1 MKKLQRLTLT
11 SLLTAAGL
19 VVFVIESQLPPLT
32 AIPGIKPGLSNV
44 FTMLTLFWVG
54 PGWALGTMLVRVSLG
69 SLLTGQTMAFFYS
82 IAGGTAA
89 FAVMWALK
97 KPLGEQKLWV
107 LSAFGAMGHNL
118 GQMAAALFIT
128 RTQALL
134 YYLPVLMVSSIVTGI
149 FTGLCAQLVSRRARQ
164 AGILSKYTKS

>member
-1 MKKLQRLTLT
+1 MRKNQKLTLA

-19 VVFVIESQLPPLT
+19 VVFVIEAQLPPLT

-69 SLLTGQTMAFFYS
+69 SLITGQTMAFFYS
-82 IAGGTAA
+82 ISGGLTA
-89 FAVMWALK
+89 FVIMCALK
-97 KPLGEQKLWV
+97 RPLGEQKLWV

-118 GQMAAALFIT
+118 GQMAAALIIT

-134 YYLPVLMVSSIVTGI
+134 YYLPVLMVSGIVTGI

-164 AGILSKYTKS
+164 AGLFSN

>member
-1 MKKLQRLTLT
+1 MRKNQKLTLA

-19 VVFVIESQLPPLT
+19 VVFVIEAQLPPLT

-69 SLLTGQTMAFFYS
+69 SLITGQTMAFFYS
-82 IAGGTAA
+82 ISGGLTA
-89 FAVMWALK
+89 FVIMCALK
-97 KPLGEQKLWV
+97 RPLGEQKLWV

-118 GQMAAALFIT
+118 GQMAAALIIT

-134 YYLPVLMVSSIVTGI
+134 YYLPVLMVSGIVTGI

-164 AGILSKYTKS
+164 AGILSKYSKS